1 MFKIIIVGRRRQPQF
16 IETCLEGAGG
26 VLSRPWARTQLASQ
40 APGPSGIKIFNPG
53 IFGTGFCQIPGSRDF
68 SGRDLSFF

>member
-16 IETCLEGAGG
+16 IETCLEGAGHWCPEQTPG
-26 VLSRPWARTQLASQ
+26 PARTQLASQ

-53 IFGTGFCQIPGSRDF
+53 ILPNPGIPGF
-68 SGRDLSFF
+68 LGAGFILF

>member
-53 IFGTGFCQIPGSRDF
+53 ILPNPGIPGF
-68 SGRDLSFF
+68 LGAGFILF